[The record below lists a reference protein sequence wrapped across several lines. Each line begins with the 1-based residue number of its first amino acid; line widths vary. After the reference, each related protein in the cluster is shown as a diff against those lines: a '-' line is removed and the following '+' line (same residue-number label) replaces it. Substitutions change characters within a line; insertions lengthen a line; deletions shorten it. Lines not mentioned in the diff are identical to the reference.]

1 MENHLLLE
9 IVLNLIFRNW
19 FSSQPDSDF
28 ILSKSVNN
36 NLGKKMQIPSLYEI
50 KKELSYLNEKE
61 INELLL
67 DLVKFN
73 RENKAYLY
81 FKLYSR
87 DNPGLFVEMVQQELE
102 EEFTKAN
109 QSSSYH
115 VKKSSQTIRRKF
127 NKFLKLTKSKTD
139 QVDLILFFCEKLTE
153 YGYLRFRNPVVDNLY
168 QVQLGKAKKLISGL
182 HEDLKWDYEMKM
194 EEFK

>member
-1 MENHLLLE
+1 
-9 IVLNLIFRNW
+9 
-19 FSSQPDSDF
+19 
-28 ILSKSVNN
+28 
-36 NLGKKMQIPSLYEI
+36 MQIPSLSEI

-67 DLVKFN
+67 DLVKFS

-81 FKLYSR
+81 FKLYGR

-102 EEFTKAN
+102 EEFAKAN
-109 QSSSYH
+109 RSNSYY
-115 VKKSSQTIRRKF
+115 VKKSSQTIRRKL
-127 NKFLKLTKSKTD
+127 NKNLKLSKNKTD
-139 QVDLILFFCEKLTE
+139 QIDLILFFCEKLKE
-153 YGYLRFRNPVVDNLY
+153 YGYLKFRNSIVDNLY

-194 EEFK
+194 EEFE

>member
-1 MENHLLLE
+1 
-9 IVLNLIFRNW
+9 
-19 FSSQPDSDF
+19 
-28 ILSKSVNN
+28 
-36 NLGKKMQIPSLYEI
+36 MQIPSLSVI

-81 FKLYSR
+81 FKLFSR

-109 QSSSYH
+109 RSNSFH
-115 VKKSSQTIRRKF
+115 AKKSSQTIRRKL
-127 NKFLKLTKSKTD
+127 NKFLKLSKTKTD
-139 QVDLILFFCEKLTE
+139 QVDVILFFCEKLTE
-153 YGYLRFRNPVVDNLY
+153 YGYLRFQHPVVDNLY
-168 QVQLGKAKKLISGL
+168 QVQLGKAKKLILGL
-182 HEDLKWDYEMKM
+182 HEDLKWDYEIKIK
-194 EEFK
+194 ELE